1 MSVFEPPW
9 PPTPRLHIPRK
20 WSLTGVIVW
29 MVMWP
34 FIAHAK
40 FDSGYPSYYGP
51 WGLSASGDRE
61 RAKYVRNDCPIP
73 ESPLG
78 YQWSKDYKLIKET
91 ALR

>member
-1 MSVFEPPW
+1 MC
-9 PPTPRLHIPRK
+9 
-20 WSLTGVIVW
+20 
-29 MVMWP
+29 MVMWS

-51 WGLSASGDRE
+51 WGLSALGDRE

-73 ESPLG
+73 EPPLG